1 MELIKQRF
9 KQTKQAFYFQSSTLA
24 KRLDLTTNYNLQQH
38 PKIQTSI
45 HYIHSP
51 RKMKTFSITTICLT
65 TAFASSVSANNQCLN
80 NLPPTTAAH
89 PRAQNWEFSRADSGW
104 VGGPIPSTKC
114 SGRKTN
120 EYTNISSANQCASTC
135 SNAAVNSAS
144 RVGPSLLGYNYN
156 CRTKKCDCILGRKS
170 DNISSTVKKTFSGN
184 WACYEANSFS
194 PPKPTPP
201 TPTPPTPAQC
211 TLPATVRGSAFGK
224 SYTFEREQPQYQSTT
239 CYVGTGFLPF
249 QADNIQDCADQC
261 AGRSLPG
268 GSPGSKQMVGF
279 DYSCD
284 TNKCTCLTAS
294 GGTNL
299 QDTVQLTNEN
309 MACYFVT
316 AIGVGEGAYA
326 QMDTKKYLRANVVQT
341 WD

>member
-1 MELIKQRF
+1 MKSF
-9 KQTKQAFYFQSSTLA
+9 ST
-24 KRLDLTTNYNLQQH
+24 
-38 PKIQTSI
+38 
-45 HYIHSP
+45 
-51 RKMKTFSITTICLT
+51 TTIFLT
-65 TAFASSVSANNQCLN
+65 VALASSVSANNQCLN
-80 NLPPTTAAH
+80 NLPTTTAAH
-89 PRAQNWEFSRADSGW
+89 PYGQNWEFTRAN
-104 VGGPIPSTKC
+104 VRLGGPTPSTKC
-114 SGRKTN
+114 SGQDKN
-120 EYTNISSANQCASTC
+120 EYRGIQSADQCASTC
-135 SNAAVNSAS
+135 SNAAVNRGS
-144 RVGPSLLGYNYN
+144 RDGLSLLAYNYN
-156 CRTKKCDCILGRKS
+156 CRTKKCDCVLGNES
-170 DNISSTVKKTFSGN
+170 DGITVKEVSGD
-184 WACYEANSFS
+184 WACYEDNNSFS
-194 PPKPTPP
+194 PP

-249 QADNIQDCADQC
+249 QAENIQDCADQC

-316 AIGVGEGAYA
+316 AIGVEMY
-326 QMDTKKYLRANVVQT
+326 
-341 WD
+341 